1 MSDSGENPRKED
13 FKKARELKVVV
24 NFEMDD
30 SPEGIQR
37 SKQAKMII
45 CEMILLGRKR
55 GRPSEKEE
63 ELNEAA

>member
-1 MSDSGENPRKED
+1 MSDSQKDQARDEY
-13 FKKARELKVVV
+13 KKAKDLKVVV
-24 NFEMDD
+24 NFEKDD

-37 SKQAKMII
+37 SKQAKVII

-55 GRPSEKEE
+55 GRPSQKEE

>member
-1 MSDSGENPRKED
+1 MAIFNESPQKSD
-13 FKKARELKVVV
+13 FKKARELKMVVK
-24 NFEMDD
+24 FEADN

-37 SKQAKMII
+37 SRQAKALI

-55 GRPSEKEE
+55 GRPSFKEE

>member
-1 MSDSGENPRKED
+1 MAFSKTNLQKCD

-24 NFEMDD
+24 NFETDN

-37 SKQAKMII
+37 SRQAKVLI

-55 GRPSEKEE
+55 GRPSTKEE
-63 ELNEAA
+63 EFNEAA